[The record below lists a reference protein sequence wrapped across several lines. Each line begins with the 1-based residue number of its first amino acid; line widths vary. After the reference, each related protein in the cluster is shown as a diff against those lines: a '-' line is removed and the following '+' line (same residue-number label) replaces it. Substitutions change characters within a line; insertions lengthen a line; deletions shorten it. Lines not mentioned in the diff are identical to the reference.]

1 MVHRASVSDDAPGK
15 RTRWRTDLLSFFC
28 IFADYLTTVV
38 KQQIPLDMK
47 RKTDNFSKFYN
58 KKRNSAIKE
67 AFRQEK
73 KAAKKER
80 KEAIERRFEEKR
92 QARAAQFPDRN
103 APAGRPTRGGAP
115 TGRPVRGGGV
125 APTGRPVRGAEPTG
139 KPVRGAASFGR
150 QAPVERTPPAG
161 KNAPVGRPVPAGK
174 NAPKPTITLKQDSSG
189 APVRPGGPAPKGSPV
204 KGPAPSAVTTGET
217 LPLNKYIAHGGICS
231 RRDAADLI
239 RIGKVSVNGKVV
251 TEPGTKV
258 LPTDTVKVNDK
269 KVTISRNFVYIL
281 LNKPKDY
288 ITTTDDPQG
297 RKTVLDL
304 IRAATAER
312 VFPVGRLDR
321 NTSGVLLLTNDGD
334 LAQKLAHPSHEIKKI
349 YHVTLDKALT
359 KGDFDKIIGGEV
371 KLEDGVAH
379 VDVLA
384 YADPKDKTQ
393 IGLEIHSGRNR
404 IVRRIFE
411 QLGYDVRGLDRV
423 MYAGLTKKNVQRGMW
438 RLLSEK
444 EIRILK
450 YLNSSIKGSP
460 AKTKEWAA
468 ANADANT
475 YTKGAAGGTSA
486 KPTVK
491 VAGPAAA
498 KSARP
503 AAAPEKAAGPA
514 ARPSKPGA
522 YGPKR
527 DGGARTS
534 KPGTSSRAG
543 RRPPSSTIE
552 KGRKP
557 VRGAKPGAHAAK
569 PNSRRSSKPTKFN
582 NEGD

>member
-1 MVHRASVSDDAPGK
+1 
-15 RTRWRTDLLSFFC
+15 
-28 IFADYLTTVV
+28 
-38 KQQIPLDMK
+38 
-47 RKTDNFSKFYN
+47 
-58 KKRNSAIKE
+58 
-67 AFRQEK
+67 
-73 KAAKKER
+73 
-80 KEAIERRFEEKR
+80 
-92 QARAAQFPDRN
+92 
-103 APAGRPTRGGAP
+103 
-115 TGRPVRGGGV
+115 
-125 APTGRPVRGAEPTG
+125 
-139 KPVRGAASFGR
+139 
-150 QAPVERTPPAG
+150 
-161 KNAPVGRPVPAGK
+161 
-174 NAPKPTITLKQDSSG
+174 
-189 APVRPGGPAPKGSPV
+189 
-204 KGPAPSAVTTGET
+204 
-217 LPLNKYIAHGGICS
+217 
-231 RRDAADLI
+231 
-239 RIGKVSVNGKVV
+239 
-251 TEPGTKV
+251 
-258 LPTDTVKVNDK
+258 
-269 KVTISRNFVYIL
+269 
-281 LNKPKDY
+281 
-288 ITTTDDPQG
+288 
-297 RKTVLDL
+297 
-304 IRAATAER
+304 
-312 VFPVGRLDR
+312 PVGRLDR

-438 RLLSEK
+438 RILSEK

-468 ANADANT
+468 ANADGNT

-486 KPTVK
+486 KP
-491 VAGPAAA
+491 AA
-498 KSARP
+498 KSSRP
-503 AAAPEKAAGPA
+503 AGAPEKAAGPA
-514 ARPSKPGA
+514 AAKAADPAAKSARPAKPDARTTKPGA
-522 YGPKR
+522 HGAKPGAHGPKR

-543 RRPPSSTIE
+543 RRPPSSTIQ

-557 VRGAKPGAHAAK
+557 ARGAKPGAPAAK